1 MTTQFWREL
10 GQLASSELCKMAM
23 LTSFLIV
30 LFDTELILVPE
41 SQIRKTPSDNAV
53 IKMNT
58 KLIQLNILKNS
69 SNY

>member
-41 SQIRKTPSDNAV
+41 SQIKTPSDNAV
-53 IKMNT
+53 IKLNT